1 MQEDSIFII
10 EHLQS
15 LKFPETRVR
24 ESRPDAKK
32 RFIKNTW
39 LDCRKED

>member
-24 ESRPDAKK
+24 ENQDQMLK
-32 RFIKNTW
+32 R
-39 LDCRKED
+39 DS